1 MYIRVYKMMIGYMAS
16 IEGIHC
22 CIAVDDDRLKAISKA
37 IDLAE
42 SYNNLGKDPAVTF
55 KTLPKLS
62 FSSNRPKVKS
72 KYVPILPGEEE

>member
-1 MYIRVYKMMIGYMAS
+1 MNIRVNKMMIGYMAT
-16 IEGIHC
+16 IDGIYC
-22 CIAVDDDRLKAISKA
+22 CCDDDRLKAISKA

-55 KTLPKLS
+55 KTLPKLN